1 MGCQECRYCSHQE
14 DKNQFEYP
22 TNTKKKIENSL
33 QKSLND
39 NKNNNFFKEFEEKLK
54 YIGQFISE
62 EDFKQIIPPEAFEIM
77 KNEPFKIRMKN
88 ENVQKI
94 KPVEFENGNTYYG
107 NWNENYEMEGYGQY
121 YLKEENVMAE
131 GIWERGELKQARIFF
146 PNGDI
151 YEGEMSNSVYNGRG
165 KLITHNKDEYIGEF
179 VDGEKSGRGKMIFE
193 DKAEY
198 NGFFS
203 HNNFNGE
210 GNIKW
215 NNGIEYRGNFSD
227 NQLDGKGTLF
237 NKDGEKYE
245 GNFEKNF
252 FYGKGKYTYLNGD
265 EYKGNFE
272 YGIRKGNGVY
282 KKKDEFIFDGIWD
295 NNVPNG
301 FGKIIINE
309 NILKCNFHNGKIIG
323 DITTENGSYTG
334 DFDRNFFLNPTN
346 LNPLKLTHID
356 NDNFSTSQYRAGSF
370 PSFLED

>member
-1 MGCQECRYCSHQE
+1 M
-14 DKNQFEYP
+14 
-22 TNTKKKIENSL
+22 
-33 QKSLND
+33 
-39 NKNNNFFKEFEEKLK
+39 K

-62 EDFKQIIPPEAFEIM
+62 ENFKQIIPPEAFEIM